1 METLMEIIKARRSI
15 RAYQDKPLSKSVV
28 KDILEAAKY
37 APTARNMQELEYK
50 VITSKTLI
58 SKLVEGIA
66 AALQKEGMPLKGPPG
81 AKPNFFYSAPLL
93 IVIIA
98 PKDNMFALTDS
109 ALAVQNIMLYAT
121 SIDLGSCFIGMARFI
136 ERDKNLLKLINIADN
151 MAIVAAVICGYPAE
165 NPEPREKKL
174 NAEYF
179 E

>member
-1 METLMEIIKARRSI
+1 MKTTMEIIKARKSI
-15 RAYQDKPLSKSVV
+15 RAYKDKALP
-28 KDILEAAKY
+28 KDIVNAILEAGRY

-58 SKLVEGIA
+58 SKLSEGIA
-66 AALQKEGMPLKGPPG
+66 AAMQKEGMPTKGPPG
-81 AKPNFFYSAPLL
+81 AKPNFFYGSPLL
-93 IVIIA
+93 IIITA
-98 PKDNMFALTDS
+98 PKDNMFALSDA

-136 ERDKNLLKLINIADN
+136 ERDKNLLKMIHIADN
-151 MAIVAAVICGYPAE
+151 MTIVAAVICGYPAE

-174 NAEYF
+174 KAEFF